1 MNRAPVL
8 MRERPAKS
16 WQSFSPSAGRTTKPC
31 CSCHTKRPRSAE
43 LTGSST
49 WLSSIAPRPAG
60 GPHDGRYPS
69 MTILTVALKYLRG
82 RLVAS
87 TLTAVSI
94 ALGVSLVVA
103 SVLLARGIKE
113 GFIAGATDYNLVV
126 GAKGSPTQLVLS
138 VVFRMD
144 LATPNIAYTAYRDL
158 QQDPRVET
166 AVPIGIGDAFRGF
179 RYVATNSAYFA
190 PFPWRH
196 KIFALAAGRFF
207 AEDQQSEPTYEALLG
222 AEAARSTRLQIGD
235 RFYEGEEMA
244 EYPLTVVGILRPTH
258 SADDRAIFFSLPSY
272 WGMNEI
278 ARGMTIKPLTAVLI
292 RPKRMSDLPSLH
304 RELNVS
310 PETQAVL
317 PSGVLLTIFNMMA
330 VAEDV
335 LKMILAIVGVIV
347 AESAALAT
355 AGGVGGI
362 VGGHAVAYFA
372 GSLLGPSGLVTK
384 PFLVD
389 VLEPAVL
396 AGVICLGTVAGLLPA
411 VLAYR
416 TEVAENLAPLS

>member
-69 MTILTVALKYLRG
+69 MTIVTVALKYLRG

-87 TLTAVSI
+87 MLTAVSI

-113 GFIAGATDYNLVV
+113 GFIVGATDYNLVV
-126 GAKGSPTQLVLS
+126 GAKGSPTQLVLA

-144 LATPNIAYTAYRDL
+144 IATPNIEYTVYEELKD
-158 QQDPRVET
+158 DPRIDV
-166 AVPIGIGDAFRGF
+166 AVPVMVGDAYQGF

-190 PFPWRH
+190 VFPWRRRMYS
-196 KIFALAAGRFF
+196 LSSGRFF
-207 AEDQQSEPTYEALLG
+207 RDDPVDSPAYEAVLG
-222 AEAARSTRLQIGD
+222 AEAAGGTGLRLGD

-244 EYPLTVVGILRPTH
+244 DHPLTVVGILRPTH
-258 SADDRAIFFSLPSY
+258 SADDRAIFISLSSF
-272 WGMNEI
+272 WGMNEL
-278 ARGMTIKPLTAVLI
+278 AHGM
-292 RPKRMSDLPSLH
+292 
-304 RELNVS
+304 
-310 PETQAVL
+310 
-317 PSGVLLTIFNMMA
+317 
-330 VAEDV
+330 
-335 LKMILAIVGVIV
+335 VI
-347 AESAALAT
+347 
-355 AGGVGGI
+355 
-362 VGGHAVAYFA
+362 
-372 GSLLGPSGLVTK
+372 
-384 PFLVD
+384 
-389 VLEPAVL
+389 
-396 AGVICLGTVAGLLPA
+396 
-411 VLAYR
+411 
-416 TEVAENLAPLS
+416 